1 MELLK
6 LYIKMIIFIFLMLIF
21 SNSMAETSSEI
32 LYKELKNIP
41 DNELAMCR
49 VKSNDFWFFCSLNRK
64 TYYNCNVGLGSKFT
78 LPKCKPVPC
87 TKCDCEQEAPV
98 KEPVKAP
105 ASNPFLDAFK
115 RATDEKESESVEPK
129 QTNPLLDAI
138 NKLNAQ
144 KKLTKEK

>member
-1 MELLK
+1 
-6 LYIKMIIFIFLMLIF
+6 
-21 SNSMAETSSEI
+21 MAETSSEI

-78 LPKCKPVPC
+78 LPKCKPVQCEPC
-87 TKCDCEQEAPV
+87 NETKKPV

-105 ASNPFLDAFK
+105 ASNP
-115 RATDEKESESVEPK
+115 
-129 QTNPLLDAI
+129 LLDAI
-138 NKLNAQ
+138 LKSRENNSK
-144 KKLTKEK
+144 TKF

>member
-1 MELLK
+1 MELPK
-6 LYIKMIIFIFLMLIF
+6 LHTEMIIFIFLMLIF
-21 SNSMAETSSEI
+21 SNSMAATSSEI
-32 LYKELKNIP
+32 LYKKLKNIP

-49 VKSNDFWFFCSLNRK
+49 VKSNDFTFLCALNTRN
-64 TYYNCNVGLGSKFT
+64 YYNCKYMIGTKFT
-78 LPKCKPVPC
+78 LPKCKPVQCEPC
-87 TKCDCEQEAPV
+87 NETKKPV

-115 RATDEKESESVEPK
+115 KATDEKESESVKPK

-144 KKLTKEK
+144 KVLTKEK